1 MEITDVKIRRTF
13 ATAPLRAV
21 ASVTFENAF
30 AVHDIKVIE
39 TGDRLFIVMP
49 SRRQKDGSFRD
60 VAHPIC
66 TAFRQQLESA
76 VLSAYHAAR
85 AESDGETPAFQLSE
99 RRFVM

>member
-21 ASVTFENAF
+21 ASVTFDREF

-49 SRRQKDGSFRD
+49 SRKQKDGSFRD

-66 TAFRQQLESA
+66 TQFRQKLEDA
-76 VLSAYHAAR
+76 VLGAYREAR
-85 AESDGETPAFQLSE
+85 EQAPDDTRAFQLSE
-99 RRFVM
+99 SSFIM